1 MRAGLRFCFWLWV
14 SNNLDM
20 AIQEV
25 QDTGQLENQHI

>member
-20 AIQEV
+20 AIQ
-25 QDTGQLENQHI
+25 DTGQLENQHI

>member
-1 MRAGLRFCFWLWV
+1 MRAGLRFWLWV